1 MNKFTRDTKDQTSL
15 EIRFPPTIKM
25 YKEIE
30 IYALFNMLA
39 GSFFISCLCNI
50 VDHFLS
56 ELGGYLG
63 MFLGVSF
70 FDLKMLVDLI
80 KIKKNNKYIRRF

>member
-1 MNKFTRDTKDQTSL
+1 MDTKDLTSL

-39 GSFFISCLCNI
+39 GNIFINCLCITVNKT
-50 VDHFLS
+50 FS

-80 KIKKNNKYIRRF
+80 KIKKNHKYIRRF

>member
-1 MNKFTRDTKDQTSL
+1 MNKFTMDTKDLTSL

-39 GSFFISCLCNI
+39 GNFFIFCAS
-50 VDHFLS
+50 LS
-56 ELGGYLG
+56 TEY
-63 MFLGVSF
+63 FQNWEV
-70 FDLKMLVDLI
+70 I
-80 KIKKNNKYIRRF
+80 